1 MSISFNHPNN
11 TVTSTGSL
19 NLIVSGGNTTSPQ
32 PIRFNSTSVV
42 MPVRALPS
50 GEAGA
55 MVFDTG
61 TKTMKYHNGLSWV
74 EMLGQDVILQP
85 IYTEINNI
93 NNKLAGKV
101 DTVTYSSGSVPQ
113 ASISGTQLNIVFP
126 IGGGSGGGG
135 NGLFTSSKQG
145 AIQYYSLTSGMNAA
159 TIREQMSG
167 VAGGQSGRNGSQ
179 SLPWKTN
186 DGWTFADGMWWTWEG
201 ESGVVTRQ
209 VPNMNQNAYLKPM
222 AVASIT
228 NITNIVVSSASIGGT
243 SLSIAQL
250 PPHNFT
256 ISGQTNNAGTHSHG
270 MANLWS
276 ARMSIDDVRVGV
288 FRNGYNSYS
297 ATTSDAGDHFHT
309 FQGTSNTIGNGQT
322 HTHTINNLDVDHFT
336 VAVLYNIATP
346 SFALNEAAA
355 NAKYVLKTGDIMTG
369 SLTIATSAIL
379 RGNDNNLTF
388 IFRNSANAERA
399 MIYHSSVNNTLR
411 FRANGGTEMLLT
423 QAGGVTVNTLTSTA
437 GISVTNNS
445 ATVGGKN
452 IVRSINGAPAD
463 ANGNIVIASGTYVE
477 GIRIGRR
484 TAVGVSESPVIA
496 GNVVTGWA
504 FGDKKELRGATYYTA
519 PLQYLSDGTWITVPY
534 TNNV

>member
-1 MSISFNHPNN
+1 MSISFNHPSN

-19 NLIVSGGNTTSPQ
+19 SLIVSGGNTTSPQ

-42 MPVRALPS
+42 MPVRALPA

-113 ASISGTQLNIVFP
+113 ASISGSQLNIIFP
-126 IGGGSGGGG
+126 IGGGGGTGST
-135 NGLFTSSKQG
+135 GLFTSSKQG

-167 VAGGQSGRNGSQ
+167 VTGGQAGRNGSQ

-186 DGWTFADGMWWTWEG
+186 DGWTFSDGMWWTWEG

-209 VPNMNQNAYLKPM
+209 VPNLNQNAYLKPM
-222 AVASIT
+222 AVASVT
-228 NITNIVVSSASIGGT
+228 NTTNLVASSASIGGT
-243 SLSIAQL
+243 ALSIAQL
-250 PPHNFT
+250 PPHSFT
-256 ISGQTNNAGTHSHG
+256 VSGQTNSAGTHRHG
-270 MANLWS
+270 MSNLWS
-276 ARMSIDDVRVGV
+276 GRMSIDDVRVGV
-288 FRNGYNSYS
+288 FRNGYNSFS

-309 FQGTSNTIGNGQT
+309 FSGTSNTIGSGQT
-322 HTHTINNLDVDHFT
+322 HTHSINNLDVDHFT

-355 NAKYVLKTGDIMTG
+355 NSKYVLKSGDIMTG

-388 IFRNSANAERA
+388 IFRNTANAERA

-423 QAGGVTVNTLTSTA
+423 SAGGLTVNTLTSSA
-437 GISVTNNS
+437 GLTVTNNT

-452 IVRSINGAPAD
+452 IVRSINGQSAD
-463 ANGNIVIASGTYVE
+463 ANGNITLAQGNYIE
-477 GIRIGRR
+477 RIRIFNISW
-484 TAVGVSESPVIA
+484 AGVSESPVYP
-496 GNVVTGWA
+496 GTVMTGWRY
-504 FGDKKELRGATYYTA
+504 GDKKELRGASYFYGY
-519 PLQYLSDGTWITVPY
+519 LQYYANGTWYTVAY
-534 TNNV
+534 Q